1 MADPQQDDPTAEPPP
16 SEEELQRRL
25 EEQLRQVRVQ
35 DLLLES
41 VASIL
46 NLSARRIGK
55 ADERDLEQARIGIE
69 AVRAVVDLL
78 EPGPREQVRE
88 ALAQVQMLFA
98 REAQGAGEAGAGRR
112 SAAGGRGPAPADAR
126 DAATRRRPRAAPAAV
141 DAAWLVVIPTHS
153 LKFPRLAAGHCPAV
167 FADQPLRRTS
177 LDRFP
182 DRLRRLDRA
191 RLRGRRGALRR
202 ARHAGAAAR
211 SPGNERMQEI
221 SGAVQEGARR
231 TSIAST

>member
-1 MADPQQDDPTAEPPP
+1 MADPQQDDRTAEPPA

-55 ADERDLEQARIGIE
+55 ADERDLEQARVGIE

-78 EPGPREQVRE
+78 EPAPREQVRE

-98 REAQGAGEAGAGRR
+98 REAQGAGEAAPDADQPPPAAGAQAPPRPETPP
-112 SAAGGRGPAPADAR
+112 SAGGREPP
-126 DAATRRRPRAAPAAV
+126 
-141 DAAWLVVIPTHS
+141 
-153 LKFPRLAAGHCPAV
+153 PRLWTP
-167 FADQPLRRTS
+167 
-177 LDRFP
+177 
-182 DRLRRLDRA
+182 
-191 RLRGRRGALRR
+191 
-202 ARHAGAAAR
+202 
-211 SPGNERMQEI
+211 PG
-221 SGAVQEGARR
+221 S
-231 TSIAST
+231 S

>member
-1 MADPQQDDPTAEPPP
+1 MNDEDPQPSPEGAGQAPPA

-55 ADERDLEQARIGIE
+55 ADERDLEQARVGIE

-88 ALAQVQMLFA
+88 ALSQVQVLFA
-98 REAQGAGEAGAGRR
+98 REAQGGEAAPGAEAPPPPGPEAPPQGPESGRPA
-112 SAAGGRGPAPADAR
+112 SGREPP
-126 DAATRRRPRAAPAAV
+126 
-141 DAAWLVVIPTHS
+141 
-153 LKFPRLAAGHCPAV
+153 PRLWTP
-167 FADQPLRRTS
+167 
-177 LDRFP
+177 
-182 DRLRRLDRA
+182 
-191 RLRGRRGALRR
+191 
-202 ARHAGAAAR
+202 
-211 SPGNERMQEI
+211 PG
-221 SGAVQEGARR
+221 S
-231 TSIAST
+231 S

>member
-69 AVRAVVDLL
+69 AVRAVVELL

-98 REAQGAGEAGAGRR
+98 REARGAGEAAPDADQPPPAAGDQPPPRPETQR
-112 SAAGGRGPAPADAR
+112 PAGGREPP
-126 DAATRRRPRAAPAAV
+126 
-141 DAAWLVVIPTHS
+141 
-153 LKFPRLAAGHCPAV
+153 PRLWTP
-167 FADQPLRRTS
+167 
-177 LDRFP
+177 
-182 DRLRRLDRA
+182 
-191 RLRGRRGALRR
+191 
-202 ARHAGAAAR
+202 
-211 SPGNERMQEI
+211 PG
-221 SGAVQEGARR
+221 S
-231 TSIAST
+231 S